1 MLFIRIYQNSG
12 SGVIMQAFLFEGTNR
27 ISLTDVPEP
36 KNGEESAVVKVLA
49 SSICGTDLRTYRFG
63 SSKINPPRILGH
75 EVIGKIESIG
85 KNVKNFSVGDRVQI
99 APAIG
104 CGHCKPC
111 RDGHTNLCDNLKTIG
126 FQYDGTFAEYMEIPA
141 DAFAMGHVIKVTA
154 GVPDTE
160 AVLAEPVACVMNAH
174 EYLKIAKDDTVAIFG
189 SGFIGCMHAELAWRQ
204 GASKV
209 FMIELNAHRRAMAT
223 SMMSGL
229 VAIDPTKGPVVD
241 AVLKATDGDGVDV
254 AITACS
260 SGEAQR
266 DAMKIVAKRGR
277 ISLFGGLPAGTPS
290 TGFVDSNLIHYR
302 EIAVYGVHASTAAQ
316 NRKVLSMITSG
327 ELSVKQFSNDIFP
340 LSKIEEAFA
349 AINGEQIMKA
359 IIIPG
364 A

>member
-1 MLFIRIYQNSG
+1 MR
-12 SGVIMQAFLFEGTNR
+12 AFLFEGTNK

-36 KNGEESAVVKVLA
+36 SHTADSAMIKILA
-49 SSICGTDLRTYRFG
+49 TSICGTDLRTYRFG
-63 SSKINPPRILGH
+63 SSKINPPRVLGH
-75 EVIGKIESIG
+75 EVVGRIESVG
-85 KNVKNFSVGDRVQI
+85 SNVKGFSAGDRVQV

-104 CGHCKPC
+104 CGVCKPC

-126 FQYDGTFAEYMEIPA
+126 FQYDGTFADYMEIPA
-141 DAFAMGHVIKVTA
+141 DAFAMGNVTRVEP

-160 AVLAEPVACVMNAH
+160 AVLSEPIACVVNAQ
-174 EYLKIAKDDTVAIFG
+174 EYLNIGKGDTVAIFG

-209 FMIELNAHRRAMAT
+209 IMIELNAHRRAMAKA
-223 SMMSGL
+223 MMPDL
-229 VAIDPTKGPVVD
+229 IAIDPAEGPAVD
-241 AVLKATDGDGVDV
+241 AVLAATGGDGVDV

-260 SGEAQR
+260 SGDAQR

-290 TGFVDSNLIHYR
+290 SGFIDSNLIHYR
-302 EIAVYGVHASTAAQ
+302 EILVYGVHASTAAQ

-340 LSKIEEAFA
+340 LSKIEDAFA
-349 AINGEQIMKA
+349 ALNGERIMKA
-359 IIIPG
+359 IITPG